1 MVRYAAERRHD
12 FGLRR
17 SRCASSAPALLLQVG
32 EALAAPAL
40 APINGLTVAIDVPGS
55 PMRQQKRSQ
64 PTT

>member
-1 MVRYAAERRHD
+1 
-12 FGLRR
+12 
-17 SRCASSAPALLLQVG
+17 LLLQVG